1 MARNIDSFVSEFIE
15 LQRSRAELAKIEKDA
30 RQFREQVDAME
41 FALIKKMRNSTEA
54 DFQGKPFAKVENRV
68 TRSAT
73 IALVME
79 HAPELKDSL
88 IKTTIKPKI
97 KFI

>member
-1 MARNIDSFVSEFIE
+1 MARNIDPMIDDFIR
-15 LQRSRAELAKIEKDA
+15 LQRSRAELAKIEKNA
-30 RQFREQVDAME
+30 RQFREEVDAFE

-54 DFQGKPFAKVENRV
+54 DFQGKPFAKIENRV